1 MMTDQFFIRLSQIEI
16 VDCKTKKVMA
26 KIDRIVGDC
35 VSINMPEGMPIKSG
49 EWLELAVRVQEAMN
63 VLIDR

>member
-16 VDCKTKKVMA
+16 VDRKTQKVMA

-49 EWLELAVRVQEAMN
+49 EWLELAERVKAAMN
-63 VLIDR
+63 MFMDR